1 MSDTVGTFA
10 TLGIAFGL
18 GVLVPAVFMRML
30 MPSLE
35 RGVPVTNYRGRT
47 VCMGLGVVWLVWA
60 GCAIVG
66 GVTASFVGRASVL
79 PVLTLLGPLAL
90 VAFALGVVD
99 DAYGN
104 GDDRGF
110 RGHFRALAHGRLTTG
125 MLKLV
130 GMGVASV
137 IVALILAQ
145 IAPWGGGAD
154 SGWLRIPG
162 VLLAA
167 SAIALMTNFVN
178 LTDLRPGRALK
189 MYTVLVLV
197 GAALVPIALTRAGVG
212 EISGGMR
219 LVIESLALLV
229 ALVGPVFA
237 VWRYDLGERAMLG
250 DSGANAMG
258 AVAGALIVTGLSFT
272 GLVAFALVLFCLNVL
287 SERVSYS
294 AVIDRTPAL
303 RWLDN
308 LGRLAHPTPV
318 EPVSAATEHVSRR

>member
-1 MSDTVGTFA
+1 MNDTARTFLS
-10 TLGIAFGL
+10 LGIALGL
-18 GVLVPAVFMRML
+18 GVLVPAFFMRML

-35 RGVPVTNYRGRT
+35 RGVPVTNYRGRA
-47 VCMGLGVVWLVWA
+47 VFAGLGVVWLVWA
-60 GCAIVG
+60 GCAIVV
-66 GVTASFVGRASVL
+66 GVAASSIGRTSVL

-104 GDDRGF
+104 GADRGF
-110 RGHFRALAHGRLTTG
+110 RGHFSALAHGRLTTG

-137 IVALILAQ
+137 VIALILVQ
-145 IAPWGGGAD
+145 MAPWGGGAD
-154 SGWLRIPG
+154 AGWLRIPG

-167 SAIALMTNFVN
+167 SAIALTTNFVN

-189 MYTVLVLV
+189 VYTALVFF
-197 GAALVPIALTRAGVG
+197 GAALVPNALAHAGVV
-212 EISGGMR
+212 EIAGGMR
-219 LVIESLALLV
+219 LAIESLTLLV
-229 ALVGPVFA
+229 ALLGPVFA
-237 VWRYDLGERAMLG
+237 VWRYDLGERAILG

-258 AVAGALIVTGLSFT
+258 AVAGALIVIGLPFWGLMAFT
-272 GLVAFALVLFCLNVL
+272 LVLVCLNAV

-294 AVIDRTPAL
+294 AVIDRTRAL

-308 LGRLAHPTPV
+308 LGRHTDRTPD
-318 EPVSAATEHVSRR
+318 EPASALSEHVSRR

>member
-1 MSDTVGTFA
+1 M
-10 TLGIAFGL
+10 

-35 RGVPVTNYRGRT
+35 RGVPVVNYRGRT
-47 VCMGLGVVWLVWA
+47 VCAGLGVVWLVWA

-66 GVTASFVGRASVL
+66 GVAASFVGRASVL

-90 VAFALGVVD
+90 VAFSLGVVD

-110 RGHFRALAHGRLTTG
+110 RGHFRALARGRLTTG

-130 GMGVASV
+130 GMGVAAVVVSLV
-137 IVALILAQ
+137 LVQ
-145 IAPWGGGAD
+145 MAPWGGGEDA
-154 SGWLRIPG
+154 GWMRIPG

-167 SAIALMTNFVN
+167 SAIALTTNFVN

-189 MYTVLVLV
+189 AYTVLVLV
-197 GAALVPIALTRAGVG
+197 GAALVPIALARAGVV
-212 EISGGMR
+212 EIAGGA
-219 LVIESLALLV
+219 LLGIESLTLLIALL
-229 ALVGPVFA
+229 GPVFA
-237 VWRYDLGERAMLG
+237 VWHYDLGERAMLG

-258 AVAGALIVTGLSFT
+258 AVAGALIVIGLSFS
-272 GLVAFALVLFCLNVL
+272 GLVVFTLVLACLNAV

-294 AVIDRTPAL
+294 AVIDRTPVL
-303 RWLDN
+303 RWLDG
-308 LGRLAHPTPV
+308 LGRSTDHSPD
-318 EPVSAATEHVSRR
+318 EPASTVAEHVSRR